1 MCKLLSVLTRLSK
14 FSDNSKVKE
23 NATGA
28 LWLLKDDGLNA
39 QQTDD
44 NQRSS
49 QLSGGLSK
57 HSTVYSLRH
66 HVIPRLNHT

>member
-1 MCKLLSVLTRLSK
+1 MLTRLSK

-28 LWLLKDDGLNA
+28 LWLLKDDGLNS
-39 QQTDD
+39 QQADD
-44 NQRSS
+44 DKRSS
-49 QLSGGLSK
+49 QLKGDLSK